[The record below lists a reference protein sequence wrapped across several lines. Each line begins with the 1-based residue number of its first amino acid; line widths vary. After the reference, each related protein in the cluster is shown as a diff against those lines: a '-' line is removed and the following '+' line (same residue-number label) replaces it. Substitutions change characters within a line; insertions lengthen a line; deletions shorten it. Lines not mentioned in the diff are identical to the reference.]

1 MARPARS
8 QNAPASPA
16 PARCGPYQSERE
28 AAVAVRAI
36 HAAAPGIALAA
47 GNHQM
52 LTQACAAARVQ
63 LGDWDRRVLTWLAGW
78 EPSTCAVVAGLI
90 CRAAAAPSPSPPAG
104 RKKVPDGPGHA

>member
-1 MARPARS
+1 M
-8 QNAPASPA
+8 
-16 PARCGPYQSERE
+16 
-28 AAVAVRAI
+28 RAI
-36 HAAAPGIALAA
+36 HAAAPGIPLAA

-63 LGDWDRRVLTWLAGW
+63 LGDWDRRILAWLAGW

-90 CRAAAAPSPSPPAG
+90 WRAAGAAPSSSPPAAG